1 MDKFE
6 FDTDSISYNNV
17 EERILNHYNL
27 GYPQSSNFNELR
39 EGVHSGYYIQ
49 GEKADI
55 TFTAIVGKK
64 IDGGYSI
71 AIKPDE
77 FS

>member
-6 FDTDSISYNNV
+6 FDTNSINYNIV
-17 EERILNHYNL
+17 EEIILNHYNL

-71 AIKPDE
+71 TIIPE
-77 FS
+77 RIS